1 MNESEALEA
10 YSSGEMSF
18 EELDSLCPGMFEIY
32 EDE

>member
-10 YSSGEMSF
+10 YASGEISF
-18 EELDSLCPGMFEIY
+18 DDLEALCPGMFEIY

>member
-10 YSSGEMSF
+10 YASGEISF
-18 EELDSLCPGMFEIY
+18 EELDTLYPGMFAIY